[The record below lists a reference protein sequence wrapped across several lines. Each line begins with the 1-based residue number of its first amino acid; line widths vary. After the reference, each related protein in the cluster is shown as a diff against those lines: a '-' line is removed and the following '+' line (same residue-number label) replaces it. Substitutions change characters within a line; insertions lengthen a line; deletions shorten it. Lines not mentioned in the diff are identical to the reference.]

1 MINITYAITVCN
13 ELEEI
18 TKLVDFLKDRIKKDD
33 EILIQYDET
42 SVTDAIRSY
51 LTILSQLHTNTIKV
65 IGYPLNNDFASFKNN
80 IKDNANGIFIF
91 QIDADEIPSEDLMEN
106 IKDIIEYNKDVDL
119 FFVPR
124 INTVEGLTKQHIK
137 KWKWN
142 VNELG
147 WVNFPDYQTR
157 LYRRTSEIQWQ
168 GKVHERIVGYNTL
181 SVLPQ
186 EEQYCLYH
194 HKQIE
199 RQERQNDYYDTIS
212 DRIGTTSTKG
222 INPNINWFSS
232 E

>member
-1 MINITYAITVCN
+1 MINVTYAITVCN

-18 TKLVDFLKDRIKKDD
+18 TKLIDFLKNKIDKDD
-33 EILIQYDET
+33 EILIQYDENSAT
-42 SVTDAIRSY
+42 KPVKDY
-51 LTILSQLHTNTIKV
+51 LTIISQLHNSNIKV
-65 IGYPLNNDFASFKNN
+65 ISYPLNNDFASFKNN
-80 IKDNANGIFIF
+80 LKDNANGIFIF
-91 QIDADEIPSEDLMEN
+91 QIDADEIPSEHLMEN

-124 INTVEGLTKQHIK
+124 VNTVEGLTKEHIK
-137 KWKWN
+137 KWKWQ

-199 RQERQNDYYDTIS
+199 RQEKQNDYYDTI
-212 DRIGTTSTKG
+212 
-222 INPNINWFSS
+222 
-232 E
+232 

>member
-1 MINITYAITVCN
+1 MINVTYAITVCN

-18 TKLVDFLKDRIKKDD
+18 TKLIDFLKNKIDKDD
-33 EILIQYDET
+33 EILIQYDENSAT
-42 SVTDAIRSY
+42 KPVKDY
-51 LTILSQLHTNTIKV
+51 LTIISQLHNSNIKV
-65 IGYPLNNDFASFKNN
+65 ISYPLNNDFASFKNN
-80 IKDNANGIFIF
+80 LKDNASGIFIF
-91 QIDADEIPSEDLMEN
+91 QIDADEIPSEHLMEN

-124 INTVEGLTKQHIK
+124 VNTVDGLTKEHIK
-137 KWKWN
+137 KWKWQ

-186 EEQYCLYH
+186 EERYCLYH

-199 RQERQNDYYDTIS
+199 RQEKQNDYYDTI
-212 DRIGTTSTKG
+212 
-222 INPNINWFSS
+222 
-232 E
+232 